1 MHQNNIFLF
10 LKKLFLT
17 LAYNQND
24 LKIPTNINLK
34 LKNKKKFYFFKIPLK
49 RKNKETLIPDS
60 VNLKTNSL
68 KIIMF

>member
-34 LKNKKKFYFFKIPLK
+34 LKNKKNSIFLKYF
-49 RKNKETLIPDS
+49 
-60 VNLKTNSL
+60 
-68 KIIMF
+68 